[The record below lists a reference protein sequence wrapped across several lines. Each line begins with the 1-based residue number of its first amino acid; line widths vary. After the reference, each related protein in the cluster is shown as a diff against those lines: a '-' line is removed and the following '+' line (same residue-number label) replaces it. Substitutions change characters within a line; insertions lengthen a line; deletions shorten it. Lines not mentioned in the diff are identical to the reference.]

1 MRLGGRIRAGLLCI
15 ATGAA
20 VTATAT
26 PAPAQEPLEYVA
38 LGDSAAA
45 GPLIPNQNTNLLC
58 LRSNNNYPAIAARSL
73 GARLTDV
80 SCSGATTSDL
90 TSRRFG
96 ILAPQLDSLSA
107 STDLVTV
114 TIGANDSGLFL
125 HALSCVNLLPEPV
138 GFSCADRLTAGG
150 RDTIGE
156 AVDAWAPKFGAA
168 LDEVRR
174 RAPNAKVL
182 VTGYGTYVRP
192 NGCFPVQPVWS
203 RDANYLQGI
212 MDKISSKA
220 RENALARGMRFV
232 DFAAVTVGHDICA
245 APKNRYLEGLVP
257 THIAAPLHPNAQG
270 MAAFAKAVV
279 AATGSRNR

>member
-1 MRLGGRIRAGLLCI
+1 M
-15 ATGAA
+15 
-20 VTATAT
+20 TA
-26 PAPAQEPLEYVA
+26 APAQAREPLNYVA

-45 GPLIPNQNTNLLC
+45 GPLIPNQDINLLC
-58 LRSNNNYPAIAARSL
+58 LRSNNNYPAIAAKSL
-73 GARLTDV
+73 GAKLTDV

-90 TSRRFG
+90 TNRRFG
-96 ILAPQLDSLSA
+96 VLAPQLDSLS
-107 STDLVTV
+107 TTTGLVTV
-114 TIGANDSGLFL
+114 TIGANDSGLFT
-125 HALSCVNLLPEPV
+125 HALSCINLLPEPI

-168 LDEVRR
+168 LDEIRR

-192 NGCFPVQPVWS
+192 NGCFPVQPVWA
-203 RDANYLQGI
+203 RDANYLQRI
-212 MDKISSKA
+212 MNKISSTA

-245 APKNRYLEGLVP
+245 APKDRYLEGLVP

-270 MAAFAKAVV
+270 MAAFANAVV
-279 AATGSRNR
+279 AAAASKAR

>member
-1 MRLGGRIRAGLLCI
+1 MRLSGRIWAGLLCV
-15 ATGAA
+15 ATAAA
-20 VTATAT
+20 VTAT
-26 PAPAQEPLEYVA
+26 PAQAREPLEYVA

-45 GPLIPNQNTNLLC
+45 GPLIPNQDINLLC
-58 LRSNNNYPAIAARSL
+58 LRSTNNYPAIAAKSL
-73 GARLTDV
+73 GAKLTDV

-90 TSRRFG
+90 TTRRFG
-96 ILAPQLDSLSA
+96 VLAPQLDSLSA
-107 STDLVTV
+107 TTGLVTV
-114 TIGANDSGLFL
+114 TIGANDSGLFT
-125 HALSCVNLLPEPV
+125 HALSCINLLPEPI

-150 RDTIGE
+150 RDTVGE
-156 AVDAWAPKFGAA
+156 AVDAWAPKFAAA
-168 LDEVRR
+168 LDEIRR

-203 RDANYLQGI
+203 RDANYLQGV
-212 MDKISSKA
+212 MNKISSKA

-245 APKNRYLEGLVP
+245 APKDRYLEGLVP

-270 MAAFAKAVV
+270 MAAFATAVV
-279 AATGSRNR
+279 AATASKSR